1 MKTSS
6 IMLFQIC
13 HSWNSFLR
21 MFHNN
26 QNRSFSYWFWCPILI
41 AQFHNPPPIYSKKV
55 WKKVFIP
62 LCNPIS
68 NSRPLFENVPKGS
81 FYIDKKKGQKSLR
94 LWFQNDDLN
103 DFNHFSLANG
113 FFPTEMLAWIVYGT
127 LETEQM
133 NVTSRIFI
141 SSADQG
147 PLKKWTSQHSK
158 YSEAQK
164 MQIL

>member
-1 MKTSS
+1 M
-6 IMLFQIC
+6 IF
-13 HSWNSFLR
+13 
-21 MFHNN
+21 
-26 QNRSFSYWFWCPILI
+26 YWFWCPILI

-81 FYIDKKKGQKSLR
+81 FYIDKKKGQKSFR

-113 FFPTEMLAWIVYGT
+113 FFPTEMSAWIVYGT

-141 SSADQG
+141 SSVVQE
-147 PLKKWTSQHSK
+147 PLKKWTEHSK
-158 YSEAQK
+158 LTTFPVGANEYVSCFYIRNQA
-164 MQIL
+164 I